1 MISDVETPKTDP
13 KLVVFSVISPQD
25 ELIKV
30 KVSKSLPLYSF
41 KPSVGWDNQ
50 FPVVNNAT
58 VTISDGINN
67 YNLSYDEDIE
77 VYIIDSAS
85 LKIIPG
91 RSYNLKVKTPD
102 GFNAE
107 SSCTVPVETPAAI
120 QITGIDYIHK
130 YGEKFC
136 NVNLQL
142 PDLPGNGQF
151 YRISLMGQR
160 YEEYAQI
167 YSYYHVGLTR
177 GDEVFSDK
185 NREGTNFTF
194 RTGEIYLSMEG
205 PDLFYASVYVTD
217 EAYYN
222 YHYSLMTF
230 EDENPFSEPTPIF
243 SNIKGGLGVFAA
255 VNGRMDTFDIS
266 EKNP

>member
-41 KPSVGWDNQ
+41 TPDVGWIKQ

-67 YNLSYDEDIE
+67 YDLSYDEDIE
-77 VYIIDSAS
+77 EYIIDTAS
-85 LKIIPG
+85 LKIIRG
-91 RSYNLKVKTPD
+91 RSYYLKVKTPD

-107 SSCTVPVETPAAI
+107 SSCTVPVETPPAI
-120 QITGIDYIHK
+120 GITGIDYIQK
-130 YGEKFC
+130 FGEKFC

-167 YSYYHVGLTR
+167 YYYYPVWLTR
-177 GDEVFSDK
+177 GEEVFSDK
-185 NREGTNFTF
+185 NREGNIFTF
-194 RTGEIYLSMEG
+194 RTAEIYLNMEG
-205 PDLFYASVYVTD
+205 PDPFFARVYVTD

-230 EDENPFSEPTPIF
+230 QDDNPFSEPTPIY
-243 SNIKGGLGVFAA
+243 SNIRGGLGVFAA